1 MSNIIEQQ
9 YSITRENYEERNGHR
24 SFVIWFTGLSGSG
37 KSTIANALNSH
48 LFQAGY
54 QSLVLDGDN
63 TRLGI
68 NSDLAFSNKDRSE
81 NIRRVSEIAKLFIQN
96 GQIAITAFISPFEKD
111 RSQAKNNIGNVD
123 FIEVFIDCP
132 LEECEK
138 RDVKG
143 LYNKARKG
151 EIENFTGISSPF
163 ESPKNC
169 DIHIESKKQKIEE
182 SVDQILHFLKS
193 KAWLPID

>member
-1 MSNIIEQQ
+1 MNNLKYQSYEV
-9 YSITRENYEERNGHR
+9 TRKDIQDRNKHR

-37 KSTIANALNSH
+37 KSTIANALNSY
-48 LFQAGY
+48 LFHSGY
-54 QSLVLDGDN
+54 QSVVLDGDN

-68 NSDLAFSNKDRSE
+68 NKDLSFSKNDRSE

-96 GQIAITAFISPFEKD
+96 GQIVITAFISPFEKD
-111 RSQAKNNIGNVD
+111 RIQAKNSIGNDD

-132 LEECEK
+132 IEECEK

-143 LYNKARKG
+143 LYQKARNG
-151 EIENFTGISSPF
+151 EIVNFTGISSPF
-163 ESPKNC
+163 EAPENC

>member
-1 MSNIIEQQ
+1 M
-9 YSITRENYEERNGHR
+9 
-24 SFVIWFTGLSGSG
+24 
-37 KSTIANALNSH
+37 
-48 LFQAGY
+48 
-54 QSLVLDGDN
+54 
-63 TRLGI
+63 
-68 NSDLAFSNKDRSE
+68 AFSNTDRSE

-96 GQIAITAFISPFEKD
+96 GQIVITAFISPFEKD
-111 RSQAKNNIGNVD
+111 RIQAKNSIGNDD
-123 FIEVFIDCP
+123 FIEVFVDCP
-132 LEECEK
+132 IEECEK

-143 LYNKARKG
+143 LYQKARNG

-163 ESPKNC
+163 EAPKSC